1 MVKRLLEK
9 PTGYFVDAHEDFIW
23 FGLYYKNEPYAYVAI
38 EVLGT
43 FASLHTE
50 MIKWSHNI
58 ARVMQIDWEEI
69 KFLCK
74 QGGIKEVIASNS
86 DVKDKK
92 WPKFIRL
99 FGFDEP
105 KPILASRQEI

>member
-1 MVKRLLEK
+1 MVKQLIEK
-9 PTGYFVDAHEDFIW
+9 PDGYFINASENFMW
-23 FGLYYKNEPYAYVAI
+23 FGLYYKKEPYAYVAI

-58 ARVMQIDWEEI
+58 AKMMQIDWEAI
-69 KFLCK
+69 KFICK
-74 QGGIKEVIASNS
+74 QIGIKEVIASNN

-105 KPILASRQEI
+105 EPILASRQEI